1 MSRTRSILVI
11 VPSLII
17 LAVFFTPWF
26 SIEVG
31 EYNASAIP
39 ALSREYFDD
48 KFSIFFSYA
57 IFLLP
62 VLAIYL
68 TLAHLFGQY
77 FFLLQVKALLLFI
90 AAITLVI
97 IMRIEYSNIFNLH
110 LRAGI
115 VINFF
120 AAFFIFLEEIIY
132 RTRRR

>member
-1 MSRTRSILVI
+1 MSRTRRILAI
-11 VPSLII
+11 APSLLI
-17 LAVFFTPWF
+17 LAVFFMPWF
-26 SIEVG
+26 SIEVA
-31 EYNASAIP
+31 EYNAPAIP

-48 KFSIFFSYA
+48 KFFIFFSYA

-77 FFLLQVKALLLFI
+77 FFLLQAKALLLFI
-90 AAITLVI
+90 AAITLII

-120 AAFFIFLEEIIY
+120 ASLFIFLEEIIY
-132 RTRRR
+132 RTRKR